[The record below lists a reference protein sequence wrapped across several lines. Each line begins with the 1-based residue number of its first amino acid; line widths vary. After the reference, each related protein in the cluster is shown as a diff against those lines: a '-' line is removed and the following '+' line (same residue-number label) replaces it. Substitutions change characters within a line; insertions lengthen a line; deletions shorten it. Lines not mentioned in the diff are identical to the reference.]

1 MNWVQQRAQ
10 FQKRFDDLSQ
20 EDIQGLIQK
29 LNTALANYMANE
41 TNTEQD
47 NNPSYT
53 ALLRLTD
60 KAESIKQRYMKL
72 QDDIVKYINTTS
84 KDIDLPGILT
94 ENGELQKQINRL
106 EKIQHELRV
115 DVDSSIARDQLLR
128 SRDTD
133 VSRHKLFI
141 MDRPVRKGFIPY
153 LWVFSILFVGIGLI
167 IFKITLPSFG
177 LGATSYSGSSILS
190 SIFAILLEFISNR
203 VVLISLFNAAWS

>member
-106 EKIQHELRV
+106 EKIQRELRV